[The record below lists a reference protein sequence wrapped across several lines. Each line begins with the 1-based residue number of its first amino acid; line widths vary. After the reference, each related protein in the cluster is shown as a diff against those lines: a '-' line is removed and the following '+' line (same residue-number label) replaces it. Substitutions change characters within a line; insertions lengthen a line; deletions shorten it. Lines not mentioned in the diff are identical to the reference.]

1 MLAIKIIMS
10 VLKILVYIMGLA
22 AMLVIMS
29 VLSFKTVVTLYLINN
44 DMDD

>member
-10 VLKILVYIMGLA
+10 VLKILVYIMRLA